1 MSDRRLTPA
10 NGRVAHVSLRGR
22 VEGVRLVAGDLAR
35 ITAPLTDLL
44 REPGGARERQLLRG
58 DSFRVLD
65 RDRGHAFGQAAKDGY
80 CGWVAEGALG
90 PDGPVTHRVVA
101 PASHAYPE
109 PRIQSPETCA
119 LPFGALLEVRAM
131 GERFAETC
139 AGFVPKAHLRALD
152 DPLRDPVATARL
164 MLGTPYLWGGNSR
177 AGIDC
182 SGLVQ
187 GAHLA
192 CAIPCPGDSDL
203 QAAAANPPEG
213 TAEDPAPGDLLFWK
227 GHVGIVSAPGMLL
240 HATAAFMTTLE
251 EPLGP
256 ARLRIAAAGGGPVT
270 SVGRLAPRGVPQG
283 RTA

>member
-10 NGRVAHVSLRGR
+10 NGRVAHDSLRGIVPAAR
-22 VEGVRLVAGDLAR
+22 HVAGEWAR
-35 ITAPLTDLL
+35 VSAPLIGLL
-44 REPGGARERQLLRG
+44 REPGGARERQLPRG
-58 DSFRVLD
+58 ARFLVLD
-65 RDRGHAFGQAAKDGY
+65 RDGGHAFGQAARDGY

-90 PDGPVTHRVVA
+90 PDIPVTHWVAA

-109 PRIQSPETCA
+109 PRIAAPEICA
-119 LPFGALLEVRAM
+119 LPFGAELAVRAT

-139 AGFVPKAHLRALD
+139 AGFVPVAHLRAIGDWL
-152 DPLRDPVATARL
+152 PDPVAAARL

-192 CAIPCPGDSDL
+192 CGIPCPGDSDL
-203 QAAAANPPEG
+203 QAAAAHPPEG
-213 TAEDPAPGDLLFWK
+213 SADDPAPGDLIFWK

-251 EPLGP
+251 EPLAP
-256 ARLRIAAAGGGPVT
+256 ALVRIAAAGGGGVT
-270 SVGRLAPRGVPQG
+270 SVGRLAPRAPPQG

>member
-10 NGRVAHVSLRGR
+10 NGRVAHLSLRGR

-35 ITAPLTDLL
+35 VAAPLTDLL

-58 DSFRVLD
+58 DRFLVLD

-109 PRIQSPETCA
+109 PRIQSPEICA
-119 LPFGALLEVRAM
+119 LPFGAFVEVRAL

-152 DPLRDPVATARL
+152 DPLPDPVAAARL

-203 QAAAANPPEG
+203 QAAALGYAIPIG
-213 TAEDPAPGDLLFWK
+213 TAPAHGDILFWR
-227 GHVGIVSAPGMLL
+227 GHVALVDGDAMLL
-240 HATAAFMTTLE
+240 HATAHGMTTLC
-251 EPLGP
+251 EPLAP
-256 ARLRIAAAGGGPVT
+256 AVERIAAAAGGGIIAH
-270 SVGRLAPRGVPQG
+270 RRI
-283 RTA
+283 R